1 MALARRLGR
10 GWSGPA
16 LAIALAAMPLVGG
29 GLASNAAGSSSTGP
43 SATGS
48 PATSEPR
55 ATAEARRALPGDL
68 EPSLDQ
74 APVIRPRAYRDGC
87 HAKAGDT
94 RAHVCTYGQ
103 EDASFSVLL
112 MGDSHAVQWLPALED
127 LAAQEGWRLYSLT
140 KSACPVPRTP
150 VIVRGKRLR
159 DCEAWREDAFERI
172 AELRPDIVLAASL
185 GRIYRV
191 PGARTAERR
200 ERAWRRAWTR
210 SLEVLRESAGR
221 VLLLGDTPMWAND
234 PLRCLRRHRR
244 DIGRCD
250 TPRADALSASTEAS
264 EREAAARAGVA
275 YVPTAD
281 LVCPGDPCHAVE
293 GRYLVLGD
301 VQHMTV
307 AWARH
312 IAPELLRRLTC
323 DPAPGPSA
331 SPAAASSPGP
341 HPSAATSGPTPASM
355 PPGPAATGSTAPGP
369 VASSPPVPGSARPSP
384 APGMPLSC
392 PR

>member
-1 MALARRLGR
+1 MGRSRSRGR

-16 LAIALAAMPLVGG
+16 LVLALVGLMLVGG
-29 GLASNAAGSSSTGP
+29 ALASSAADP
-43 SATGS
+43 LE
-48 PATSEPR
+48 TSVPR
-55 ATAEARRALPGDL
+55 PTAEARRALPDDL
-68 EPSLDQ
+68 EPSLDD
-74 APVIRPRAYRDGC
+74 APRIRPRPYRDGC

-94 RAHVCTYGQ
+94 KARACTYGD

-127 LAAQEGWRLYSLT
+127 LAEREGWRLYSLT
-140 KSACPVPRTP
+140 KSACPVPLTS
-150 VIVRGKRLR
+150 VIVRGERLR
-159 DCEAWREDAFERI
+159 DCDVWRRAAFERI

-210 SLEVLRESAGR
+210 SLGVLRESAGR
-221 VLLLGDTPMWAND
+221 VFLLGDTPMWLED
-234 PLRCLRRHRR
+234 PLQCLRKHRR

-250 TPRADALSASTEAS
+250 TSRADALSSRTEAT
-264 EREAAARAGVA
+264 EREAAAQAGVT
-275 YVPTAD
+275 YLPTAD
-281 LVCPGDPCHAVE
+281 LVCPGDPCRAVE

-312 IAPELLRRLTC
+312 IAPELLHRLTC
-323 DPAPGPSA
+323 DPTPGASATPPAP
-331 SPAAASSPGP
+331 
-341 HPSAATSGPTPASM
+341 SGPPWTPNPSVGTTGPM
-355 PPGPAATGSTAPGP
+355 PVS
-369 VASSPPVPGSARPSP
+369 VPPSHSGAGSP
-384 APGMPLSC
+384 APGAAAPSPSVLGSSSPPPGPGTPVSC